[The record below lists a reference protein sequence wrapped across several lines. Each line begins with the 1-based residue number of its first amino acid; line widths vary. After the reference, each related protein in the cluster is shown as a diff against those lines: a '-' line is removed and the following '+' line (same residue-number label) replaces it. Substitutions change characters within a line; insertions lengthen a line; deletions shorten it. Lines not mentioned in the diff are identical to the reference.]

1 MLLFKEKCVEEVLEQ
16 KIRSDGVSKTVK
28 HEIKETEH
36 EVFGKLLENL
46 GASMSIN
53 ILTEKGVMRA
63 GKGVEAGKGVRRAGR
78 RYNNKNYMDKN
89 Y

>member
-1 MLLFKEKCVEEVLEQ
+1 
-16 KIRSDGVSKTVK
+16 
-28 HEIKETEH
+28 
-36 EVFGKLLENL
+36 
-46 GASMSIN
+46 MSIN

-78 RYNNKNYMDKN
+78 RYNNKNHMDKN